1 MDAVAAAKAR
11 AMHNLKHCVV
21 ANTDD
26 MPASAEMIEYV
37 LLLPSA
43 MMLRY
48 PWLSKVDNLLHD
60 SIMAWCQHD
69 SQVLPPLA
77 DEGAGCWGGAAPEY
91 A

>member
-37 LLLPSA
+37 LLFPFCADADISI
-43 MMLRY
+43 
-48 PWLSKVDNLLHD
+48 HD